1 MAGLSFD
8 VLRTGKKYRL
18 VNFGETHEFIVE
30 SVLANGDFKVKD
42 LLTLERYKLKDLIRY
57 GTGKDF
63 MLEDLEEPRQ

>member
-18 VNFGETHEFIVE
+18 TNFGETHEFVVE

-42 LLTLERYKLKDLIRY
+42 LLTLERYRLKELISY
-57 GTGKDF
+57 GKGNDF
-63 MLEDLEEPRQ
+63 IIEEAEENT